1 MTSKPNTHADELRVL
16 SDAAEKEAADIR
28 YYSGGSPYNA
38 SEAKFHAALTN
49 AFRTGQLVHVDEV
62 AAKLSA
68 YADEV
73 EEYHSAGASYVRKAA
88 KMFAQGEPND
98 GN

>member
-1 MTSKPNTHADELRVL
+1 MNSKPNTTADELRAQL
-16 SDAAEKEAADIR
+16 DALMRRAFCDGPLESLEDIASARHQLKERLA
-28 YYSGGSPYNA
+28 
-38 SEAKFHAALTN
+38 N

-98 GN
+98 G